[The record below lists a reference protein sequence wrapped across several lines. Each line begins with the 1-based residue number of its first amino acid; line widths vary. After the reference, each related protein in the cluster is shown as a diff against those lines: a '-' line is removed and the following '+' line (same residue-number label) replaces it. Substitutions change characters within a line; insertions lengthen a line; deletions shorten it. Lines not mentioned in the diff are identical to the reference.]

1 MPVYLNGKKI
11 KDLHYAGRKIKE
23 AWYNGKKVYS
33 SGPPQWAAGTQYNQ
47 GDTVLVMW
55 GSSKRYFRC
64 KHPHTAAVGENEP
77 LKTSLWGVYWEE
89 IT

>member
-33 SGPPQWAAGTQYNQ
+33 SGPPVWTEGAAYDV
-47 GDTVLVMW
+47 GDTVLYNW
-55 GSSKRYFRC
+55 GDYKRYFRC
-64 KHPHTAAVGENEP
+64 KYGHTAVAGGNEP
-77 LKTSLWGVYWEE
+77 VRASLWGVYWEE